1 MTDPRKPTRSLDLG
15 VVLAG
20 LGATDAVLREHSVAL
35 RRNPA
40 VTAVTVVCEPSRSSE
55 PSAIGWFCDAELT
68 SGAAVSWGLLLYWT
82 GAAWAVQRRVSR
94 IDAGGSKTLVE
105 LDEVVGA
112 EAAMIGRLTTL
123 ASELVAA
130 TVPLA

>member
-1 MTDPRKPTRSLDLG
+1 MTDPTEPTRPLDLG
-15 VVLAG
+15 EVLAG

-40 VTAVTVVCEPSRSSE
+40 VTSVTVFCEPSRSSE
-55 PSAIGWFCDAELT
+55 RPAIEWFCDAELT
-68 SGAAVSWGLLLYWT
+68 GGVAVSWDLLICRK

-94 IDAGGSKTLVE
+94 IDAGGSKTLLE
-105 LDEVVGA
+105 LDEVVDA

-123 ASELVAA
+123 ATELVAA
-130 TVPLA
+130 TGPLE